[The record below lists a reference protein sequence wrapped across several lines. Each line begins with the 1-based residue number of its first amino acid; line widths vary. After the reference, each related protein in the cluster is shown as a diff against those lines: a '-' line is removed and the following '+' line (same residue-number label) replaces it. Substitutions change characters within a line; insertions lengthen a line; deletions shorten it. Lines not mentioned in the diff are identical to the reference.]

1 MKPAADTVQ
10 AAIGQSRPFR
20 SAGQEGV
27 IALLLA
33 AEVLRW
39 QVAQV
44 VEARGQITFQQYNV
58 LRILRGAGEDGLP
71 TLDIAERMIEHTPGI
86 TRLLDRLERKH
97 LVARQRSGE
106 DKRQVLCRIT
116 ARGKKLVDELDRP
129 MEALDDEALACL
141 TRSEIAT
148 LIDLTNRVRKHGS
161 RSTS

>member
-1 MKPAADTVQ
+1 VKPAADTVQ
-10 AAIGQSRPFR
+10 AAIGQTRPFR

-58 LRILRGAGEDGLP
+58 LRILRGAGEVGLP

-97 LVARQRSGE
+97 LVERERSSE

-116 ARGKKLVDELDRP
+116 ARGKKLVDELDGP

-141 TRSEIAT
+141 TRSELTT